1 MNIKIFLIFLVLLT
15 TFSAKPD
22 GKTVKVYKDQYNYAP
37 ISVGESVSHAIW
49 AGDELNVFLTNGKV
63 RRYRDQYNYKPI

>member
-1 MNIKIFLIFLVLLT
+1 MAWDSKYVKYAL
-15 TFSAKPD
+15 AKPD